1 MNFEAAKLKLGHT
14 HSYELV
20 KDTGDAPITPPIHH
34 YHYSSHCSKKV
45 EKDIRLKHFIQLLKF
60 TARLLAFS
68 CSGVV
73 IGLSATAFHIF
84 LRTKDKPPIQG
95 FAPWPEHT
103 ILWPPILVLTV
114 ATLSMIT
121 STAIMAAYFFGG
133 HKKAERIAITSTIV
147 TALAWVAGI
156 CIWATSGGAMQ
167 SAKSRSRGM
176 DFWGWACSKNNQRY
190 EIWNDWVDYDLV
202 CELQNW
208 NFICTFISVGAE
220 TLSLSVYA
228 FAVWRLYVKSRLKA
242 LNSTDFGMKF
252 GG

>member
-1 MNFEAAKLKLGHT
+1 LFVG
-14 HSYELV
+14 
-20 KDTGDAPITPPIHH
+20 I
-34 YHYSSHCSKKV
+34 
-45 EKDIRLKHFIQLLKF
+45 
-60 TARLLAFS
+60 
-68 CSGVV
+68 SGVV

-202 CELQNW
+202 CELQVCLRDYL
-208 NFICTFISVGAE
+208 FILREWILTFLELELYLYIHQR
-220 TLSLSVYA
+220 
-228 FAVWRLYVKSRLKA
+228 WR
-242 LNSTDFGMKF
+242 
-252 GG
+252 